1 MSFGAH
7 QQYGESKNMTD
18 DQVIHDIQLN
28 LCLLLT
34 YGNFSQILT
43 RFVQDQI
50 GLQISDYLK

>member
-18 DQVIHDIQLN
+18 DQVIHDIELN
-28 LCLLLT
+28 VCLLLT
-34 YGNFSQILT
+34 YANFSKILT

-50 GLQISDYLK
+50 GLQILDYLK